1 MKRSLALIMA
11 LSLLA
16 GGCSAP
22 ADDRPVVV
30 LASWTDAEED
40 AFRQVLEAFT
50 ADTGI
55 SHLYQGTRAVDQ
67 VLASDVQRGTP
78 PDVAVLPNAGVLAK
92 YRKSGDLLPLGDD
105 LSATVTRSFSP
116 QWVALQKIGTQDLY
130 TVAVKADLKSVIWY
144 NPAKLTGIRPTTFEG
159 LRAYSA
165 GLTAAGGTPWCVGM
179 GAPPASG
186 WPGTDWIEDI
196 LLHSAGPEKYWQW
209 ASGSLAWESPEVKQ
223 AWLDWGSVLE
233 SAAIRGG
240 AAAALLTDFGDA
252 GKPMFA
258 EPPGCVLE
266 HQPSFIISRYEKVKR
281 ADGTAPRPGADFD
294 FLSFPGRD
302 VSEVTADLAG
312 MFQDNPRARKLIE
325 YLASEKAQ
333 RIWPSI
339 PDASAFSVN
348 RNLGLDVYTDQVR
361 RKVADTLTSASAL
374 CFDASDLMPATMTG
388 AFYRAVLEYLSNRD
402 RLDILLRQLDD
413 VRKSIQPGE
422 WLKIECGQKEHG

>member
-1 MKRSLALIMA
+1 MKRLMAVLTA

-16 GGCSAP
+16 GGCSAS
-22 ADDRPVVV
+22 AEDEPVVV
-30 LASWTDAEED
+30 LASWTGGEET
-40 AFRQVLEAFT
+40 AFRQVLDAFK

-55 SHLYQGTRAVDQ
+55 DYLYEGTRAVDQ

-92 YRKSGDLLPLGDD
+92 YRKSGDLLPLGED
-105 LSATVTRSFSP
+105 LSAAVTRSFSP
-116 QWVALQKIGTQDLY
+116 QWVTLQQIGTEKLY
-130 TVAVKADLKSVIWY
+130 AVAVKADLKSLIWY
-144 NPAKLTGIRPTTFEG
+144 APARMTGIRPTTFAA
-159 LRAYSA
+159 LREYSA

-209 ASGSLAWESPEVKQ
+209 ASGGLPWTSPEVKQ

-233 SAAIRGG
+233 PTAIRGG
-240 AAAALLTDFGDA
+240 TAAALLTDFGDA

-258 EPPGCVLE
+258 DPPGCALE
-266 HQPSFIISRYEKVKR
+266 HQASFIMSRYQNVKR
-281 ADGTAPRPGADFD
+281 PDGTFPKPGTDFD

-302 VSEVTADLAG
+302 VSEVAADLAG
-312 MFQDNPRARKLIE
+312 MFQDTPQARKLME
-325 YLASEKAQ
+325 FLASEKAQ

-339 PDASAFSVN
+339 PRANAFSAN
-348 RNLGLDVYTDQVR
+348 RKLGLDVYPDQVSR
-361 RKVADTLTSASAL
+361 RVADTITSASAL

-388 AFYRAVLEYLSNRD
+388 AFHRAVLEYLSNRD
-402 RLDILLRQLDD
+402 RLDILLKQLDD
-413 VRKSIQPGE
+413 VRKNIQPGE
-422 WLKIECGQKEHG
+422 WLEIPCGQ

>member
-1 MKRSLALIMA
+1 MKRSLALMMA

-22 ADDRPVVV
+22 ADDGPVVV
-30 LASWTDAEED
+30 LASWTGAEGD
-40 AFRQVLEAFT
+40 AFRQVLNAFK

-55 SHLYQGTRAVDQ
+55 TYLYQGTRAVDQ

-92 YRKSGDLLPLGDD
+92 YQKSGDLLPLGDD
-105 LSATVTRSFSP
+105 LSAAVTRSFSP
-116 QWVALQKIGTQDLY
+116 QWVTLQKIGTQKLH

-144 NPAKLTGIRPTTFEG
+144 NPARLTGIRPTTFDG
-159 LRAYSA
+159 LRTYSA
-165 GLTAAGGTPWCVGM
+165 ALTAAGGTPWCVGM
-179 GAPPASG
+179 GAPPTSG

-196 LLHSAGPEKYWQW
+196 LLHSAGPEKYWRW
-209 ASGSLAWESPEVKQ
+209 ASGSLEWTSPEVKQ
-223 AWLDWGSVLE
+223 AWLDWGSLLE

-240 AAAALLTDFGDA
+240 TAAALLTEFGDA
-252 GKPMFA
+252 GKSMFA
-258 EPPGCVLE
+258 SPPGCVLE
-266 HQPSFIISRYEKVKR
+266 HQPSFIVSRYEKAKR
-281 ADGTAPRPGADFD
+281 ADGTAPKLGADFD
-294 FLSFPGRD
+294 FLTFPGRD

-339 PDASAFSVN
+339 PGASAFSAN
-348 RNLGLDVYTDQVR
+348 RDLGLDVYTDQVR
-361 RKVADTLTSASAL
+361 RKVADTLTSAPAL

-413 VRKSIQPGE
+413 IRKSIQSGE
-422 WLKIECGQKEHG
+422 WLKIQCG